1 MTPEQTREVAKA
13 LLDVA
18 SALQRAAAALAD
30 EPAGQPDVF
39 TRCTY
44 RSPFGGQCVLPVH
57 GGEVMHACEGGPA

>member
-1 MTPEQTREVAKA
+1 MTPDQTREVAKA

-30 EPAGQPDVF
+30 EPAAPDVF

-44 RSPFGGQCVLPVH
+44 RSPFGGQCVLPWH
-57 GGEVMHACEGGPA
+57 GGDVMHSCEGGPA